1 MESTLIDRIDF
12 EILRLLLNNARISN
26 KEIAA
31 ATRLAPSTCHE
42 RLKRL
47 QKSGVLTGTHVD
59 VDLKAIGFGLEALL
73 FIELAR
79 QQRNAVE
86 RLIQEIESIPEVQR
100 LFVVTGRYDL
110 LIHVVARDVD
120 HIRQLE
126 YDHFTSQAA
135 VSRIETLIVFESR
148 IRHELPLPQPANAR
162 RRIKAVPS
170 VSLRQRPAR

>member
-1 MESTLIDRIDF
+1 MTNEPLDRTDF
-12 EILRLLLNNARISN
+12 DILRLLLKNARISN

-47 QKSGVLTGTHVD
+47 RKNGVLTGAHVD
-59 VDLKAIGFGLEALL
+59 VDLKAIGFRLEALL
-73 FIELAR
+73 FIELER
-79 QQRNAVE
+79 QQRDSVE
-86 RLIQEIESIPEVQR
+86 RLIKEIESIPEVQR

-120 HIRQLE
+120 HVRQLE
-126 YDHFTSQAA
+126 YDHFTSQAV

-148 IRHELPLPQPANAR
+148 RRHELPLPQPADPR
-162 RRIKAVPS
+162 RGQRKKAVRPP
-170 VSLRQRPAR
+170 LRRAR